1 MQILSDLKQARARV
15 LQLLP
20 DPHHSTAQLETAI
33 QLYLSLTRGFLE
45 AKTSD
50 EDKMQASKLR
60 HAIRCVQRPYV
71 WNNIDIGGC
80 LFAMKNCVKS
90 SEGLK
95 EYVNFST
102 FLGLS

>member
-20 DPHHSTAQLETAI
+20 DPHHSTSQLETAI

-60 HAIRCVQRPYV
+60 HAIRCVQKPHV
-71 WNNIDIGGC
+71 LNNIIGGC
-80 LFAMKNCVKS
+80 LFAMKICVKS

-95 EYVNFST
+95 ELCPIAI
-102 FLGLS
+102 FL